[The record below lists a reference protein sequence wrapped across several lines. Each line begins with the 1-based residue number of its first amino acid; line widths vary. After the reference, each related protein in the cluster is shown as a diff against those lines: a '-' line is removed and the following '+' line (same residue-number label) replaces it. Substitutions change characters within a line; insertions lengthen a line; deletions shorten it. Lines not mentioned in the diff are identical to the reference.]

1 LCVLCTA
8 QRRWL
13 TTGMCSL
20 VRCLLINHQQLAFPV
35 LPLPC
40 RWGQPDPGTHMHWN
54 LFLVHPLCPS
64 LFLASRDSVQSFRQE
79 LYASEHTPLRDSSP
93 KNKNS
98 VINSVIII
106 HLYDVPNFFEVLS
119 SEENILAPIQLTVA
133 IDLLWE
139 QYYGSQ
145 WVPSTIYLTTFFKIS
160 FMFSRRRGHP
170 YVFLSLSFYKDKES
184 VFTCIRDFS
193 QWVTLK
199 YSIQISKKCSTGGF
213 SLLCKFPTAI

>member
-1 LCVLCTA
+1 MQVFV
-8 QRRWL
+8 
-13 TTGMCSL
+13 CSL
-20 VRCLLINHQQLAFPV
+20 YCTKEVTNNRNVFSGQVPSHKPSTFHV
-35 LPLPC
+35 LTLPC

-160 FMFSRRRGHP
+160 FMFSRRKKLIQ
-170 YVFLSLSFYKDKES
+170 VWNNVS
-184 VFTCIRDFS
+184 V
-193 QWVTLK
+193 
-199 YSIQISKKCSTGGF
+199 SK
-213 SLLCKFPTAI
+213 